1 MRFSW
6 LLAANFLV
14 KEKPI
19 AKKVFLSHQSKRF
32 IYKYVVFPF
41 SFLIKKTASVAFLLF
56 FILLVHVNPK
66 FKYKKKSMKI
76 QKLP

>member
-19 AKKVFLSHQSKRF
+19 AKKVFLSHQSKRY
-32 IYKYVVFPF
+32 IYKYVVFPYK
-41 SFLIKKTASVAFLLF
+41 FLMKKTASVSSSCSFMSIQNLN
-56 FILLVHVNPK
+56 I
-66 FKYKKKSMKI
+66 KKN
-76 QKLP
+76 Q